1 MARMSETHLA
11 QIATDAASA
20 GRLADAFADWLGVAV
35 AAFEEPSGEWS
46 VEIHFEQAPDHKQ
59 IRDLVR
65 SVAGNA
71 AGQAIRFERIAERDW
86 VATSLAGLKPVE
98 AGRFIVHGR
107 HDRAAVT
114 PGRIAIE
121 VEAALAFGTGHHGTT
136 RGCLLA
142 LDGVVRRMPHA
153 PYRILDVGTGSGVLA
168 IAAAKALNT
177 HVLATDIDPRAV
189 RVAREN
195 ARINRVAPLV
205 EVLCARGVDQQRI
218 HNGAPYDLV
227 FANILLGP
235 LRGLARS
242 IAALVAPGGR
252 VILSGLLA
260 AQANAA
266 LGAYLPQGLAV
277 ERRIGLEGWMTL
289 VLRRRA

>member
-35 AAFEEPSGEWS
+35 AAFEQPSGDWS
-46 VEIHFEQAPDHKQ
+46 VELHFEQAPAHDQ

-65 SVAGNA
+65 SIAGTA
-71 AGQAIRFERIAERDW
+71 ASEAIRFETIAERDW

-98 AGRFIVHGR
+98 AGRFIVHGA
-107 HDRAAVT
+107 HDRAAIK
-114 PGRIAIE
+114 PGQIAIE

-142 LDGVVRRMPHA
+142 LDHVLRRMRHVPW
-153 PYRILDVGTGSGVLA
+153 RILDVGTGSGVLA
-168 IAAAKALNT
+168 IAAAKALRT
-177 HVLATDIDPRAV
+177 GVLATDIDPRAV
-189 RVAREN
+189 RVAQEN
-195 ARINRVAPLV
+195 ARLNRVAPLI
-205 EVLCARGVDQQRI
+205 EALCVPGVDPHRI
-218 HNGAPYDLV
+218 HDRGPYDLV

-235 LRGLARS
+235 LRGLARP
-242 IAALVAPGGR
+242 IATLLAPGAR

-266 LGAYLPQGLAV
+266 LAAYLPQGLSL
-277 ERRIGLEGWMTL
+277 ERRIALEGWMTL
-289 VLRRRA
+289 ILRRRA

>member
-11 QIATDAASA
+11 RIATDAASA
-20 GRLADAFADWLGVAV
+20 GRLADAFADWLGAAV
-35 AAFEEPSGEWS
+35 AAFEQPSGEWS
-46 VEIHFEQAPDHKQ
+46 VEIHFEQAPDHNH
-59 IRDLVR
+59 IRDLVC

-71 AGQAIRFERIAERDW
+71 AGEAIRFERITERDW
-86 VATSLAGLKPVE
+86 VATSLAGLKPVD
-98 AGRFIVHGR
+98 AGRFIVHGA
-107 HDRAAVT
+107 HDRAAIT

-142 LDGVVRRMPHA
+142 LDGVLRRIPHA
-153 PYRILDVGTGSGVLA
+153 PRRILDVGTGSGVLA

-189 RVAREN
+189 RVAQEN
-195 ARINRVAPLV
+195 ARINRAAPLV

-218 HNGAPYDLV
+218 HNGGPYDLV

-242 IAALVAPGGR
+242 ITALVAPGGR

-266 LGAYLPQGLAV
+266 LVAYLPQGFAL

>member
-35 AAFEEPSGEWS
+35 AAFEQPSGEWS
-46 VEIHFEQAPDHKQ
+46 VEIHFEQAPDHDQ
-59 IRDLVR
+59 IRNLVR
-65 SVAGNA
+65 SVAGSA

-86 VATSLAGLKPVE
+86 VATSLAGFKPVE
-98 AGRFIVHGR
+98 AGRFIVHGA
-107 HDRAAVT
+107 HDRAAIT

-136 RGCLLA
+136 RGCLFA
-142 LDGVVRRMPHA
+142 LDGVLRRMPHA
-153 PYRILDVGTGSGVLA
+153 PYRMLDVGTGTGVLA
-168 IAAAKALNT
+168 IAAAKAMRT
-177 HVLATDIDPRAV
+177 PVLATDIDPRA
-189 RVAREN
+189 ARAAHEN
-195 ARINRVAPLV
+195 ARINRVASLV
-205 EVLCARGVDQQRI
+205 EVLCARGVEAQRI
-218 HNGAPYDLV
+218 HARAPYDLV

-235 LRGLARS
+235 LRGLAQS
-242 IAALVAPGGR
+242 IAALLAPGGR

-260 AQANAA
+260 SQANAA
-266 LGAYLPQGLAV
+266 LAAYLPQGLTL

>member
-46 VEIHFEQAPDHKQ
+46 VEIHFEQAPDHDQ

-71 AGQAIRFERIAERDW
+71 AGQAIRFERIVERDW
-86 VATSLAGLKPVE
+86 VAASLAGLKPVE
-98 AGRFIVHGR
+98 AGRFIVHGA
-107 HDRAAVT
+107 HDRAAIT

-142 LDGVVRRMPHA
+142 LDHVLRRVPHA
-153 PYRILDVGTGSGVLA
+153 PYRVLDVGTGSGVLA
-168 IAAAKALNT
+168 IAAAKALLT

-189 RVAREN
+189 RVAQEN
-195 ARINRVAPLV
+195 ARINRVAPLI
-205 EVLCARGVDQQRI
+205 EILCARGVDQQRI
-218 HNGAPYDLV
+218 QAHGPYDLL

-242 IAALVAPGGR
+242 ITALVAPRGR

-266 LGAYLPQGLAV
+266 LAAYLPQGLAL

-289 VLRRRA
+289 ILRRRA

>member
-1 MARMSETHLA
+1 MSETHLA

-35 AAFEEPSGEWS
+35 AAFEQPDGEWT
-46 VEIHFEQAPDHKQ
+46 VEVHFEQAPDHDQ

-65 SVAGNA
+65 SVAGSA
-71 AGQAIRFERIAERDW
+71 AGQAIRFESIAERDW

-98 AGRFIVHGR
+98 AGRFIVHGA
-107 HDRAAVT
+107 HDRAAII
-114 PGRIAIE
+114 PRRIAIE

-142 LDGVVRRMPHA
+142 LDHVLRCMPHA
-153 PYRILDVGTGSGVLA
+153 PYRILDVGTGSGILA
-168 IAAAKALNT
+168 IAAAKALRT
-177 HVLATDIDPRAV
+177 AVLATDIDPRAV
-189 RVAREN
+189 RVAQEN
-195 ARINRVAPLV
+195 ARINRVAPLI
-205 EVLCARGVDQQRI
+205 EVLCMRGVDAQRI
-218 HNGAPYDLV
+218 HARGPYDLV

-235 LRGLARS
+235 LRGLARA
-242 IAALVAPGGR
+242 ITARVAPGGR

-266 LGAYLPQGLAV
+266 LAAYLPQGLAL
-277 ERRIGLEGWMTL
+277 ERRIALEGWMTL
-289 VLRRRA
+289 VLRRCA

>member
-1 MARMSETHLA
+1 MSETHLA

-35 AAFEEPSGEWS
+35 AAFEQPDGEWT
-46 VEIHFEQAPDHKQ
+46 VEVHFEQAPDHDQ

-65 SVAGNA
+65 SVAGSA
-71 AGQAIRFERIAERDW
+71 AGEAIRFESIAERDW

-98 AGRFIVHGR
+98 AGRFIVHGA
-107 HDRAAVT
+107 HDRAVII

-142 LDGVVRRMPHA
+142 LDHVLRCMPHA
-153 PYRILDVGTGSGVLA
+153 PYRILDVGTGSGILA
-168 IAAAKALNT
+168 IAAAKALRT
-177 HVLATDIDPRAV
+177 AVLATDIDPRAA
-189 RVAREN
+189 RVAQEN
-195 ARINRVAPLV
+195 ARINRVAPLI
-205 EVLCARGVDQQRI
+205 EVLCMRGVDAQRI
-218 HNGAPYDLV
+218 HARGPYDLV

-235 LRGLARS
+235 LRGLARA
-242 IAALVAPGGR
+242 ITARVAPGGR

-266 LGAYLPQGLAV
+266 LAAYLPQGLAL
-277 ERRIGLEGWMTL
+277 ERRIALEGWMTL
-289 VLRRRA
+289 VLRRCA

>member
-35 AAFEEPSGEWS
+35 AAFEQPDGEWT
-46 VEIHFEQAPDHKQ
+46 VEVHFEQAPDHDQ

-65 SVAGNA
+65 SVAGSA
-71 AGQAIRFERIAERDW
+71 AGQAIRFESIAERDW

-98 AGRFIVHGR
+98 AGRFIVHGA
-107 HDRAAVT
+107 HDRAAIIT
-114 PGRIAIE
+114 GRIAIE

-142 LDGVVRRMPHA
+142 LDHVLRCMPHA
-153 PYRILDVGTGSGVLA
+153 PYRILDVGTGSGILA
-168 IAAAKALNT
+168 IAAAKALRT
-177 HVLATDIDPRAV
+177 AILATDIDPRAV
-189 RVAREN
+189 RVAQEN
-195 ARINRVAPLV
+195 ARINRVAPLI
-205 EVLCARGVDQQRI
+205 EVVCMRGVDAQHI
-218 HNGAPYDLV
+218 HARGPYDLV

-235 LRGLARS
+235 LRGLARA
-242 IAALVAPGGR
+242 ITARVAPGGR

-266 LGAYLPQGLAV
+266 LAAYLQQGLAL
-277 ERRIGLEGWMTL
+277 ERRIALEGWMTL

>member
-1 MARMSETHLA
+1 MNETHLA

-20 GRLADAFADWLGVAV
+20 GRLADAFADWLGVTVAV
-35 AAFEEPSGEWS
+35 FEAPSGEWNI
-46 VEIHFEQAPDHKQ
+46 EIHFEQPPDHDQ

-65 SVAGNA
+65 SVAGCA

-86 VATSLAGLKPVE
+86 VAASLAGLKPVE
-98 AGRFIVHGR
+98 AGRFVVHGA
-107 HDRAAVT
+107 HDRAAVL

-142 LDGVVRRMPHA
+142 LDYLLRRMPHA
-153 PYRILDVGTGSGVLA
+153 PCRILDVGTGSGVLA
-168 IAAAKALNT
+168 IAAAKALRT
-177 HVLATDIDPRAV
+177 GVLATDIDPRAV
-189 RVAREN
+189 RVAQEN
-195 ARINRVAPLV
+195 AGINKVAPLIDARRTH
-205 EVLCARGVDQQRI
+205 ARG
-218 HNGAPYDLV
+218 PYDLV

-235 LRGLARS
+235 LRGLARP
-242 IAALVAPGGR
+242 IASLLAPGGR

-266 LGAYLPQGLAV
+266 LAAYLPQGLAL
-277 ERRIGLEGWMTL
+277 EQRIGLEGWMTL
-289 VLRRRA
+289 ILRRRA